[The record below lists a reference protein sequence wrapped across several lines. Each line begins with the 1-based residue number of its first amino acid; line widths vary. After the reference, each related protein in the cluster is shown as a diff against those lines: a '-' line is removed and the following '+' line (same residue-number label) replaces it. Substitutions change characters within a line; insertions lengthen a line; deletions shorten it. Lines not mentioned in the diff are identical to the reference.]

1 MNHKLSDALFY
12 LIKSSVIAIAF
23 YIVASL
29 LPMEKLTS
37 DVTAALLRMC
47 GIHAVSYEENGRIF
61 LEYLSISIDCTA
73 LEIIAI
79 FLGLI
84 LAASS
89 TVPKKTGF
97 ALFISLAVFFVNVA
111 RIGIVYYL
119 LEKGIPWWLAHDL
132 FSGVL
137 SIGAG
142 MIFLLLSEH
151 YLPSINQHLYT
162 LLDAAESAIRSRTR

>member
-1 MNHKLSDALFY
+1 MNQKLNDALFY
-12 LIKSSVIAIAF
+12 VMRASLIAICF
-23 YIVASL
+23 YMVTSL

-37 DVTAALLRMC
+37 DVTAALLRVW
-47 GIHAVSYEENGRIF
+47 GIEAVSFEENGRVF

-73 LEIIAI
+73 LEIMAI

-84 LAASS
+84 LAVTSP
-89 TVPKKTGF
+89 VLKKAVF
-97 ALFISLAVFFVNVA
+97 ALCITLAVFFANIA
-111 RIGIVYYL
+111 RIGMVYYL

-151 YLPSINQHLYT
+151 YLPIINQQLFT
-162 LLDAAESAIRSRTR
+162 LLDAAESGIRFRIR

>member
-1 MNHKLSDALFY
+1 MDQNRSDALVYVLRASCIAVCFY
-12 LIKSSVIAIAF
+12 A
-23 YIVASL
+23 VASL
-29 LPMEKLTS
+29 LPLEKFTS
-37 DVTAALLRMC
+37 DVTAALLRVW
-47 GIHAVSYEENGRIF
+47 GIEAVSFEENGRIF

-73 LEIIAI
+73 LEIMAI

-89 TVPKKTGF
+89 PLLKKSAF
-97 ALFISLAVFFVNVA
+97 AFCITLAVFFGNIM

-132 FSGVL
+132 FSGAL

-142 MIFLLLSEH
+142 MIFLLLSEL
-151 YLPSINQHLYT
+151 YLPIINQQLFT
-162 LLDAAESAIRSRTR
+162 LLDAAESGIRSRIR

>member
-1 MNHKLSDALFY
+1 MNQKLNDALSY
-12 LIKSSVIAIAF
+12 LILSSLIAITF

-29 LPMEKLTS
+29 LPMERLTS
-37 DVTAALLRMC
+37 DVTAALLRLC
-47 GIHAVSYEENGRIF
+47 GIQVMSHEENGRIF

-89 TVPKKTGF
+89 TLYRKIGF
-97 ALFISLAVFFVNVA
+97 ALFISLAVFFVNTA

-119 LEKGIPWWLAHDL
+119 LEEGVPWWLAHDL

-142 MIFLLLSEH
+142 MLFLLLSEH
-151 YLPSINQHLYT
+151 FLPSINQHLYT
-162 LLDAAESAIRSRTR
+162 LLDAAESAVRSRKR